1 VPKRSTI
8 ALLLAGGIFLW
19 GCSKTA
25 DTHPATRIFGSP
37 PVIQS
42 VDLSKAPGTGVAVCD
57 YAPVLKGFL
66 CENGVD
72 PAATFPNFPQ
82 ILITANYSESKFQIK
97 VTDPD
102 STAAQTDILLVTAS
116 YLQNSTPP
124 QTEVSLVIFDDGS
137 QNQFTITQGGV
148 LLEDCPMPPNTC
160 VPPVG
165 CGKKTYTLTSNDL
178 VAGDGIYTRGFAIIS
193 NGSVIMT
200 SPVGVTPNSP
210 DYARNCVANVK
221 HQFPAIVDL
230 PLNTQ
235 IPFKIEAVDKEGNLT
250 TWPTKPTSDFS
261 RTSFSCASNPPGDD
275 CVCCQLL
282 SNNPSVECKGKQG
295 LVGAPG
301 SGFEAG
307 LCIAIYGS

>member
-25 DTHPATRIFGSP
+25 DTHPATRLFGSP

-42 VDLSKAPGTGVAVCD
+42 VDLSKAAGTGVAVCD
-57 YAPVLKGFL
+57 YAPVLQGIF
-66 CENGVD
+66 CENGID
-72 PAATFPNFPQ
+72 PATFPNFPQ
-82 ILITANYSESKFQIK
+82 ILITANYSESKFDIK

-102 STAAQTDILLVTAS
+102 STPAQSDVLLVTAS
-116 YLQNSTPP
+116 YLNNNTPP

-137 QNQFTITQGGV
+137 QNKFTVTQAGNV
-148 LLEDCPMPPNTC
+148 LEDCPVPPATC
-160 VPPVG
+160 VPPIG

-193 NGSVIMT
+193 NGAILMT
-200 SPVGVTPNSP
+200 SPPGITPNTLA
-210 DYARNCVANVK
+210 YAQNCIANVK
-221 HQFPAIVDL
+221 KQYPAIVDL
-230 PLNTQ
+230 PLNSE
-235 IPFKIEAVDKEGNLT
+235 IPFKIEAVDREGNLT
-250 TWPTKPTSDFS
+250 TWPTKPTSTFT
-261 RTSFSCASNPPGDD
+261 RTTFSCASSVAGDD
-275 CVCCQLL
+275 CSCCQLL
-282 SNNPSVECKGKQG
+282 SNNPSSECRGKQG
-295 LVGAPG
+295 LVGVAG